1 MPYTITNYQTSNNNK
16 KEKYKT
22 ILINYLESMRVTSG
36 KVSTNTS
43 WGWLIGKFFIKDY
56 KDFLK
61 KYSQVVKYGLPD
73 DEPLTLTEKPNEY
86 SPIYVDLDFKIS
98 MEKHGINE
106 GKLYDDKLL
115 HDVVKLYQE
124 GIKKYLDAEDN
135 HLICCVFEK
144 DGLEDKKPF
153 WGNGIHLLFPN
164 VVVNSKVRHLVRNY
178 VVCRA
183 NKEKI
188 FDKFD
193 NPTEDIIDIAVVER
207 NNIMM
212 FGSKKRESKYYY
224 NYTRCIDENS
234 EEIDVDSIF
243 SKEPCVLDYVK
254 MFSVRRN
261 CHCKDY
267 ETILNENYNDAMIDM
282 EFKIL
287 GVSQDDL
294 KDFSNMTVT
303 ANISDIDEAREL
315 VGILSPE
322 RAVNYHDWIRVGWC
336 LYNIDKSLL
345 NVFNDFSQTGEEIQ
359 QGVYKGFSDIRKNWS
374 KMKKKDLT
382 IRTLRYWA
390 KNDNPIEYEKINKE
404 RFKKL
409 ANECLSGQDHQI
421 AKAFFEKYKNRFVC
435 SSLEGKNQWWEFRQ
449 DKHRWVQIKAG
460 YRIMEILPEE
470 FANEWLILLEEVS
483 RKLREST
490 GLERN
495 EYMRQQ
501 NAITKIINS
510 LHTNNYCENLMKK
523 LAIMFYDDSFMDK
536 LDEINK
542 NLVGF
547 ENGVY
552 DLDREEFRDGRPDD
566 FISMSTRNNYI
577 PYNKFYNE
585 NKEISEFFEK
595 VLPIK
600 DVRIYFLRALSS
612 CLHGV
617 NKDQKLFI
625 CTGCGSNGK
634 SVTFDLVKQAL
645 GDYYQAPRIELL
657 TRKSQNAGQA
667 NEDLV
672 NIKGRRCGV
681 FQEPDNNE
689 TFNASVMKQLTAGN
703 DTITA
708 RKLHSSNIS
717 FIPQMKYFLACNDL
731 PNVKDNT
738 DGTWRRLRVISFISK
753 FVNKT
758 EDKCRKDKHEY
769 PIDDSISNKKDDWAP
784 YLLSYL
790 IHIYV
795 NEYKVKGLVEPDE
808 VRLKTDDY
816 KSEND
821 YLTQFFEVNIEV
833 TGDKRRLTKIAVF
846 KKFRE
851 WYKSLYQSYPTEK
864 KSKVI
869 EFFNNKLE
877 QKSKRQYYTGISFK
891 SEEDNQSEGS
901 EGEDEEDKQI
911 VNSLNV

>member
-16 KEKYKT
+16 KEKYKQ
-22 ILINYLESMRVTSG
+22 LLVNYLESMRVTSG

-43 WGWLIGKFFIKDY
+43 WGWLIGKYFIKDY

-61 KYSQVVKYGLPD
+61 KYSQVVKYGLPG
-73 DEPLTLTEKPNEY
+73 DEALTMTEKPNEY
-86 SPIYVDLDFKIS
+86 SPIYVDLDFKVS
-98 MEKHGINE
+98 MEKHSINE
-106 GKLYDDKLL
+106 GRLYDDKLL

-124 GIKKYLDAEDN
+124 GICKYLDAESS

-164 VVVNSKVRHLVRNY
+164 IIVNSKIRHLVRNY
-178 VVCRA
+178 VVCKA
-183 NKEKI
+183 NKMKL
-188 FDKFD
+188 FDKYD
-193 NPTEDIIDIAVVER
+193 NPTDDIIDIAVVER

-212 FGSKKRESKYYY
+212 FGSKKKESKYYY
-224 NYTRCIDENS
+224 NYTRCIDDELN
-234 EEIDVDSIF
+234 EIDVDSIF
-243 SKEPCVLDYVK
+243 AKEPNVIDYVK
-254 MFSVRRN
+254 MFSVRRK
-261 CHCKDY
+261 CHCKEY
-267 ETILNENYNDAMIDM
+267 ETILNENYNDAAIDM
-282 EFKIL
+282 EFKVL
-287 GVSQDDL
+287 GISQDDL
-294 KDFSNMTVT
+294 KDYSNMTVIG
-303 ANISDIDEAREL
+303 NVNDINEAREL
-315 VGILSPE
+315 VSILSPE
-322 RAVNYHDWIRVGWC
+322 RAVNYNDWIRVGWC
-336 LYNIDKSLL
+336 LYNIDRSLL
-345 NVFNDFSQTGEEIQ
+345 DAFNDFSQMGEEVR
-359 QGVYKGFSDIRKNWS
+359 QGVYKGFSDIKKYWS
-374 KMKKKDLT
+374 RMKKKDLT

-390 KNDNPIEYEKINKE
+390 KEDSPIEYEKINSE
-404 RFKKL
+404 RFKKF
-409 ANECLSGQDHQI
+409 ANESLDGKDHQI
-421 AKAFFEKYKNRFVC
+421 AKAFFEKYKNQFVC
-435 SSLEGKNQWWEFRQ
+435 ASLEGKNQWWEFRP

-470 FANEWLILLEEVS
+470 FANEWLLLLEEVS

-523 LAIMFYDDSFMDK
+523 LAIMFYDDSFNEK

-552 DLDREEFRDGRPDD
+552 DLENNEFREGRPDD
-566 FISMSTRNNYI
+566 FISMSTKNNYI
-577 PYNKFYNE
+577 PYNKYYPE
-585 NKEISEFFEK
+585 NKEIMEFFEK

-600 DVRIYFLRALSS
+600 NVRTYFLRALSS
-612 CLHGV
+612 CLSGE

-634 SVTFDLVKQAL
+634 SVTFDMVKQCL

-657 TRKSQNAGQA
+657 TRKSQNAGNA

-738 DGTWRRLRVISFISK
+738 DGTWRRLRVIGFISK

-758 EDKCRKDKHEY
+758 EENCRKDKHEY
-769 PIDDSISNKKDDWAP
+769 PIDDSISKKKEDWAP

-790 IHIYV
+790 VHIYV
-795 NEYKVKGLVEPDE
+795 NEYKVEGLVEPNE
-808 VRLKTDDY
+808 VKVKTDNY

-821 YLTQFFEVNIEV
+821 YFTQFFNDRIEI
-833 TGDKRRLTKIAVF
+833 TGDKKRLTKTVLF

-851 WYKSLYQSYPTEK
+851 WYLDLYQVRSTEK
-864 KSKVI
+864 KNKLV
-869 EFFNNKLE
+869 EFFDNKLD
-877 QKSKRQYYTGISFK
+877 QKSSKSYYTGISFK
-891 SEEDNQSEGS
+891 SVEESD
-901 EGEDEEDKQI
+901 DESDDDQNNV
-911 VNSLNV
+911 VNALNV